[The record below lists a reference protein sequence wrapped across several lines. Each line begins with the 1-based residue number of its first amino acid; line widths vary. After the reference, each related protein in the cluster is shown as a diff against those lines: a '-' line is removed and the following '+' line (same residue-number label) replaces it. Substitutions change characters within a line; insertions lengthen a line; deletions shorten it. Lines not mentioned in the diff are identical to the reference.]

1 MIASVFRQLEL
12 VSRKGIDNETWIIV
26 ALAIALLFGGAIM
39 VLAGDLMEALMSGG
53 QVLSV
58 LSDLT
63 GGVAG

>member
-1 MIASVFRQLEL
+1 MILSAVRQFKLM
-12 VSRKGIDNETWIIV
+12 SRKGIDNETWVVI

-63 GGVAG
+63 GGTAG